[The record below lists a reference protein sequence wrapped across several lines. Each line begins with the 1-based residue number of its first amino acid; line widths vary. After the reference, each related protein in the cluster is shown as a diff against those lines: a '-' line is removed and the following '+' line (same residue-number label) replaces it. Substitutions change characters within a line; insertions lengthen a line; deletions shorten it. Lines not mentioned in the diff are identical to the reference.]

1 MFCQSF
7 SYLPLNNSTHSS
19 SLVCKLDHQ
28 HPRVSHRIDQHDLPV
43 NLLINQA
50 DDHRDNLPPNHL
62 VDQPFNQADSPHV
75 NLPPSQHDV
84 QVDNQAVDHHVCQLH
99 NPQGM
104 EPSMF
109 PSRTLPIHIVS
120 FLNVP
125 SCIVVFCAI
134 IVILFVPRHPSPF
147 FTSKRI

>member
-1 MFCQSF
+1 MIFYGRCMMKKQQKTSKPHNNAPLLVQNPVHHQQ
-7 SYLPLNNSTHSS
+7 YILQARHEHLHQLQRILPPF
-19 SLVCKLDHQ
+19 DHQ
-28 HPRVSHRIDQHDLPV
+28 LPRVSHRIDQHDLPV

-99 NPQGM
+99 NPQDNLHDNHHHNH
-104 EPSMF
+104 
-109 PSRTLPIHIVS
+109 RDNQH
-120 FLNVP
+120 
-125 SCIVVFCAI
+125 
-134 IVILFVPRHPSPF
+134 
-147 FTSKRI
+147 